1 MFFIIHT
8 RREAKTGPFQS
19 NLEMQSLRK
28 ILQTHPS
35 LVPKFIV
42 LWQELQAQVP
52 SGSRLLM

>member
-1 MFFIIHT
+1 MLFIIQT

-35 LVPKFIV
+35 LVLKFIV